1 VIGRSLGAVHG
12 YDQRSYGDGF
22 ADVYDDWYADVTD
35 VASTV
40 ARMVGL
46 AGSNGRIL
54 ELGVGTGRLAVPM
67 AAAGL
72 DVVGVD
78 SSAAMLGKL
87 AERDGEQQIDSVLA
101 NMVDELPDGPFDAV
115 LVAYN
120 TIFNVLG
127 DGEQQRLF
135 HQVTER
141 LAPDGVFVVEA
152 FVPDFD
158 ASDDASK
165 VSVRS
170 MAVDHVVLSVSVS
183 RPEAQLAEG
192 QFVEFS
198 EAGGVRLRPWS
209 IRWATPA
216 QLDDM
221 ALAAGL
227 RLDER
232 LADMAG
238 APFVTSSAQHV
249 SIYRRATRR

>member
-1 VIGRSLGAVHG
+1 
-12 YDQRSYGDGF
+12 
-22 ADVYDDWYADVTD
+22 
-35 VASTV
+35 
-40 ARMVGL
+40 
-46 AGSNGRIL
+46 
-54 ELGVGTGRLAVPM
+54 
-67 AAAGL
+67 
-72 DVVGVD
+72 
-78 SSAAMLGKL
+78 MLGKL
-87 AERDGEQQIDSVLA
+87 AERDGEQRIDSILGS
-101 NMVDELPDGPFDAV
+101 MVDELPNGPFDAV

-135 HQVTER
+135 HQVAER
-141 LAPDGVFVVEA
+141 LAADGVFVVEA

-158 ASDDASK
+158 ASDEASK

-170 MAVDHVVLSVSVS
+170 MAVDHVVLSVSVN

-221 ALAAGL
+221 AFAAGL
-227 RLDER
+227 HLDER

-238 APFVTSSAQHV
+238 EPFVASSAQHV
-249 SIYRRATRR
+249 SIYRRAAQR